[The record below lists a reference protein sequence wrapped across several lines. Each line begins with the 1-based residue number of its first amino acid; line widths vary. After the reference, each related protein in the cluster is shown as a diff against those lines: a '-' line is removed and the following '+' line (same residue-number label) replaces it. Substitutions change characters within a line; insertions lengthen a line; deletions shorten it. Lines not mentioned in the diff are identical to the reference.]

1 MNKSANNEQKPMQA
15 TVLSAENIVKKYVSG
30 GGDLE
35 VLRGASI
42 SLEAGDMAVLLGDSG
57 TGKSTLLHILATLDK
72 PGSGHVFYAG
82 LDAAQ
87 LKNQELAKFRN
98 EKIGFVY
105 QFHHLL
111 PEFNALENVI
121 LPGLINGLD
130 KKTCEAIGLDLLAD
144 VGLGERATH
153 YPNQLSGGESQRVA
167 IARALFNKPEVVF
180 ADEPTGNLDL
190 KTGDRLMDLFEK
202 LNEKFGQAFLIATHN
217 PRLAERGK
225 RRFRLEGGIVKALG
239 AIE

>member
-1 MNKSANNEQKPMQA
+1 MNKNGNSGPKSMQVM
-15 TVLSAENIVKKYVSG
+15 VLSAENIVKKYVSG

-35 VLRGASI
+35 VLHGASI

-57 TGKSTLLHILATLDK
+57 TGKSTLLHILATLDR
-72 PGSGHVFYAG
+72 PGSGHVYYAG
-82 LDAAQ
+82 LDAAH

-121 LPGLINGLD
+121 LPGLISGRS
-130 KKTCEAIGLDLLAD
+130 KKACDEIGLGLLAN

-153 YPNQLSGGESQRVA
+153 YPNQLSGGESQRIA

-190 KTGDRLMDLFEK
+190 RTGDHLMDLFEK
-202 LNEKFGQAFLIATHN
+202 LNEKFGQTFLIATHN

-225 RRFRLEGGIVKALG
+225 KRFRLEGGKVKALDG
-239 AIE
+239 N